1 MKVFRV
7 SFDTINNSCKKF
19 WFENLPLLN
28 SFTLH
33 NTLLHDTT
41 LHDRE
46 RERER
51 EREHSLWFIKQ
62 S

>member
-19 WFENLPLLN
+19 WFENLPLN

-41 LHDRE
+41 RE

-51 EREHSLWFIKQ
+51 ESIHCGIKQ